1 MRRLGMEM
9 SWRGR
14 TFSAHRTATTSLI
27 SQERARR
34 RPKGSFP
41 ENIRGTGNLNLTL
54 RKDGY
59 AGESSKYSM
68 YLRTKD
74 GKYARQIVVAAYT
87 GRVRIVRD
95 A

>member
-1 MRRLGMEM
+1 MEM

-14 TFSAHRTATTSLI
+14 TFFCAQDGDHVSYFTRKGTTTI
-27 SQERARR
+27 

>member
-1 MRRLGMEM
+1 MIRRKARFLK
-9 SWRGR
+9 
-14 TFSAHRTATTSLI
+14 TSA
-27 SQERARR
+27 ER
-34 RPKGSFP
+34 K
-41 ENIRGTGNLNLTL
+41 LNLTL